1 MPERSLDGIKVV
13 DSSTAERP
21 IARTCAQRT
30 AFVGRTLRG
39 PLNTPVLVRSFAD
52 FQQVF
57 GGLWQPSPLSYAVE
71 QFFEQGGRQA
81 VIVRVANRAAPVTLS
96 LPCESGALTLEALAP
111 GTREFLRAA
120 VDFDRLNPGD
130 ELRFNLTVQ
139 RVRSPGSER
148 IEAQESFRAVSMD
161 PTDARFVKAVLAESS
176 MVRVRGGVPLS
187 RPKPTLMPGSQL
199 PGYAMS
205 NPDGDDGQPLTD
217 YDVIGSESERTGLF
231 ALCDVDEIAFL
242 YIPPLSRTADVGA
255 GTLLAAERLC
265 RERRMI
271 LIVDPP
277 ASWDSPQAAISGI
290 SALGFH
296 SDCAAMFYPRI
307 VCMDRLRGRPEV
319 FGSGAA
325 AAGILSRTGEI
336 MPMVTHLGDPEL
348 LLRAGAKLQHELTP
362 AERARLATHGINT
375 LQAVRSADRR
385 RPRLRTMACGA
396 SGHSDWAYLTP
407 RRFAHFIVDAI
418 VRGTR
423 WACTEPRNI
432 NLWFKLSMQ
441 VTQFLTELRAAGAFT
456 AAPKNQ
462 AFLVICDER
471 INEPSAEADE
481 VNLLL
486 QFAADHIDSYHSFM
500 LTYSSQGV
508 RVRPIVINR
517 LEASLIISSELE
529 REVTM
534 RVEHGVGFLS
544 LAAG

>member
-1 MPERSLDGIKVV
+1 MPERSLDGIKVIEV
-13 DSSTAERP
+13 PTAERP
-21 IARTCAQRT
+21 IARTSAQRT

-81 VIVRVANRAAPVTLS
+81 VIVRVANSAAPVTVS
-96 LPCESGALTLEALAP
+96 LPCETGTLTLEAVAP

-120 VDFDRLNPGD
+120 VDFDRLDLGD
-130 ELRFNLTVQ
+130 QLRFNLTVQ

-148 IEAQESFRAVSMD
+148 IEAQESFLGVSMD
-161 PTDARFVKAVLAESS
+161 PSDARFVKAVLADST
-176 MVRVRGGVPLS
+176 MVRVRGEVPLS
-187 RPKPTLMPGSQL
+187 RPKATLKPGTQL

-205 NPDGDDGQPLTD
+205 NPDGDDGKPLTD
-217 YDVIGSESERTGLF
+217 YDIIGSESERTGLF
-231 ALCDVDEIAFL
+231 ALRDVDEIAFL
-242 YIPPLSRTADVGA
+242 YIPPLSRTTDVGA
-255 GTLLAAERLC
+255 STLLAAERLC
-265 RERRMI
+265 REQRMI

-277 ASWDSPQAAISGI
+277 ESWDSPQAAIGGI
-290 SALGFH
+290 SKLGFH

-325 AAGILSRTGEI
+325 AAGILSRTGEL
-336 MPMVTHLGDPEL
+336 MPMVTHLGDPEMV
-348 LLRAGAKLQHELTP
+348 LRAGAKLQRELTP
-362 AERARLATHGINT
+362 ADRARLATHGINT
-375 LQAVRSADRR
+375 LLAVRSADRR

-396 SGHSDWAYLTP
+396 SAHHDWAYLTP

-423 WACTEPRNI
+423 WVCSEPRTI
-432 NLWFKLSMQ
+432 NLWFKLSKQ
-441 VTQFLTELRAAGAFT
+441 VTQFFTELRAAGAFT
-456 AAPKNQ
+456 AAPKDQ

-471 INEPSAEADE
+471 INEPSADADE
-481 VNLLL
+481 VNLLI

-500 LTYSSQGV
+500 ITYTSQDTK
-508 RVRPIVINR
+508 VRPIVVNR
-517 LEASLIISSELE
+517 LESSLIISSELE

-534 RVEHGVGFLS
+534 RVEHGIGFLS
-544 LAAG
+544 LAG